1 LAILPIDDADADPL
15 LTGLSDDERNESW
28 RLALA
33 DGRLVGYG
41 RGLVELARAT
51 RLTRPLSRLLERV
64 SAERL
69 DRLYGALS
77 DRRDKLAHV
86 VPDGPAPRRFP

>member
-1 LAILPIDDADADPL
+1 VLPIDDADAEPL
-15 LTGLSDDERNESW
+15 LAGLSEEERNESW

-51 RLTRPLSRLLERV
+51 RLTRPASRLLERIPADV
-64 SAERL
+64 L
-69 DRLYGALS
+69 DRLYGVLS
-77 DRRDKLAHV
+77 NQRDKLAHV